1 MTEQDRRNFLAML
14 AGGIGLAAVASAA
27 PTLGQPRL
35 RTKQPRPIVP
45 PLNKA
50 PVPQADAQTASQ
62 LDRTL
67 RRANGTARAT
77 LNMTGS
83 IEMADTM
90 SLWENTVLFFP
101 AGTTTAENLAD
112 GMVEA
117 LGRLLNASGP
127 FTQSDGVAAG
137 LGTSQ
142 LTGLAVELRQIS
154 IILDTCVSKLT
165 TQQLEGVASD
175 VAANTAGLANMAA
188 NCSTL
193 AQRLAGLGSARPVK
207 RPEG

>member
-1 MTEQDRRNFLAML
+1 MNEQDRRNFLAKL
-14 AGGIGLAAVASAA
+14 AGGIGLAAVALAA
-27 PTLGQPRL
+27 PTLGQPRP
-35 RTKQPRPIVP
+35 RPKQPRPVLP
-45 PLNKA
+45 PLNKV
-50 PVPQADAQTASQ
+50 PVLPADAQTASQ
-62 LDRTL
+62 LERTL
-67 RRANGTARAT
+67 GRANGNARAT

-90 SLWENTVLFFP
+90 SLWENTVLSFP

-117 LGRLLNASGP
+117 LGRLLKASEP
-127 FTQSDGVAAG
+127 FTQSGGVAAG
-137 LGTSQ
+137 LGASQ

-154 IILDTCVSKLT
+154 IILDTCVSRLT
-165 TQQLEGVASD
+165 TQQLQGVASD

-188 NCSTL
+188 DCSTL
-193 AQRLAGLGSARPVK
+193 AQRLAELGSARPIK